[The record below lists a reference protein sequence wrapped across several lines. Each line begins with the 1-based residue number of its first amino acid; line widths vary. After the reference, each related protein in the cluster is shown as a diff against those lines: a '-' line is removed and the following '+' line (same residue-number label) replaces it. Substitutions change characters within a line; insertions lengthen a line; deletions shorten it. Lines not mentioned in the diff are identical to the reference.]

1 MEGRAQKKGKYAG
14 GVEAASED
22 KGKEW
27 RGKEKGGGRVQR
39 KSSSALWKEN
49 GGSLAWAGVWM
60 GVGHLLRGSGP
71 KVGKTPIC
79 QDFLSLS
86 WHHRVCP
93 PATLE
98 PSWPRTS
105 RTEGAGEV
113 GCDITLFIFPGLLQ
127 SSVSSKSFFSPLA
140 SEQMGPP
147 LSERRGSIRG
157 ETLVLG
163 RSPESNML
171 QSHASSYHTVGKP
184 G

>member
-27 RGKEKGGGRVQR
+27 RGKEEGGGRVQR

-71 KVGKTPIC
+71 KVGKTPIY

-93 PATLE
+93 SATLE

-113 GCDITLFIFPGLLQ
+113 GCDIPFSSSLDSSSHQ
-127 SSVSSKSFFSPLA
+127 SP
-140 SEQMGPP
+140 
-147 LSERRGSIRG
+147 
-157 ETLVLG
+157 
-163 RSPESNML
+163 
-171 QSHASSYHTVGKP
+171 QSHSFHHWHLSKWVLLYQKGEEVSGERLSF
-184 G
+184 

>member
-1 MEGRAQKKGKYAG
+1 MER
-14 GVEAASED
+14 E
-22 KGKEW
+22 
-27 RGKEKGGGRVQR
+27 GGGRG
-39 KSSSALWKEN
+39 KGAEKE
-49 GGSLAWAGVWM
+49 
-60 GVGHLLRGSGP
+60 
-71 KVGKTPIC
+71 
-79 QDFLSLS
+79 QLSLVEGKWRKPS
-86 WHHRVCP
+86 MGWGVDGGGAPSQRLWPQGWQNAHISGFPLPFLASQGICP

>member
-27 RGKEKGGGRVQR
+27 RGKEEGGGRVQR

-71 KVGKTPIC
+71 KVGKTPIY

-86 WHHRVCP
+86 WHHRVYVLLP
-93 PATLE
+93 HLSQAGQEHPELRVQERWGVTL
-98 PSWPRTS
+98 PFSSLPHQHLAQCWR
-105 RTEGAGEV
+105 
-113 GCDITLFIFPGLLQ
+113 ITNL
-127 SSVSSKSFFSPLA
+127 SKCAINYKTIKRFC
-140 SEQMGPP
+140 
-147 LSERRGSIRG
+147 
-157 ETLVLG
+157 
-163 RSPESNML
+163 
-171 QSHASSYHTVGKP
+171 
-184 G
+184 